1 MEKVTQIILIVVL
14 LLVGGMLALDKI
26 NNTRAINISG
36 IEKKIDTLSEEV
48 KKSKCTCNHG
58 NRGSIGAAAPE
69 SK

>member
-1 MEKVTQIILIVVL
+1 
-14 LLVGGMLALDKI
+14 MLALDKI

-36 IEKKIDTLSEEV
+36 IEKKIDTLTEEV